1 MLGYVWLCCSAKVQ
15 VGGPIVGNMKR
26 IIALFCLALTVA
38 PVGAQAETLR
48 DLVQGAEAAVV
59 VRIGGDQD
67 RRRRDRDDREDRGN
81 NNGGSNW
88 RDSRDDNRGGN
99 DRREDRNDGRINRAM
114 SIASSRGRVLDAGQQ
129 SGSIF
134 WVRVA
139 TPNGRVDLL
148 VDADSGRIVGER

>member
-1 MLGYVWLCCSAKVQ
+1 
-15 VGGPIVGNMKR
+15 MKR

-38 PVGAQAETLR
+38 PVGAQADTLR
-48 DLVQGAEAAVV
+48 DLVQGLDTAVV
-59 VRIGGDQD
+59 VKIGGDQE
-67 RRRRDRDDREDRGN
+67 RRRRDRDDRDDRG

-88 RDSRDDNRGGN
+88 RDNRDDDRGGN
-99 DRREDRNDGRINRAM
+99 RREDRNDGRIKRAM
-114 SIASSRGRVLDAGQQ
+114 DIARSRGQVLDAGQQ